1 MINQRRMAWTIVSQ
15 LASDNSRVKL
25 GRIFPGGVST
35 DVKRPKRQFRKAIM
49 ISLYG
54 MSLNWRHHQQDEMD
68 RCKLDYAQMSGNFNG
83 NMFKI
88 AAFGTKSTFFLFRAR
103 VEVRRNSS
111 EVGCGH
117 SRSVSTCLNQSE
129 LHQ

>member
-1 MINQRRMAWTIVSQ
+1 
-15 LASDNSRVKL
+15 
-25 GRIFPGGVST
+25 
-35 DVKRPKRQFRKAIM
+35 
-49 ISLYG
+49 

-88 AAFGTKSTFFLFRAR
+88 AAFGTKSTFFCSGR
-103 VEVRRNSS
+103 EPKSGRNSS

-117 SRSVSTCLNQSE
+117 SRSVSTCLKQSE
-129 LHQ
+129 LAVVDRIGNCPLVVKMAMLENFPNQIPSYNDYRITYRVS